1 LHKIQQ
7 EVEARHNSKQVT
19 PGRRRASGFKQN
31 STGDFNSTTEEPFHM
46 DEEEMEK
53 KRKVMY
59 SGKVSLFTP
68 EKDAIRD
75 KEIL

>member
-1 LHKIQQ
+1 
-7 EVEARHNSKQVT
+7 
-19 PGRRRASGFKQN
+19 
-31 STGDFNSTTEEPFHM
+31 M

>member
-1 LHKIQQ
+1 VREK
-7 EVEARHNSKQVT
+7 HNRKDGT
-19 PGRRRASGFKQN
+19 PSRRRASGYKQDSTLGN
-31 STGDFNSTTEEPFHM
+31 FQSTGEEPFQM
-46 DEEEMEK
+46 NEEDIER

-75 KEIL
+75 KETL